1 MFAKPVETQGRKA
14 LKSKAK
20 AMIVRLHINM
30 CRAVF
35 ILSKPI
41 EGVTRMKKII
51 SVALTIC
58 MVLCLP
64 ITVFALSG
72 NSLALIS
79 AGDVHFSG
87 SGQIIGDAE
96 IQAGTMIEGNGILSV
111 TGTAY
116 LGKNA
121 VADESNIS
129 TDDKLVATAPL
140 ETPSVIAGLPSVKAA
155 PDADFFSSSTSG
167 YTDGTKNIITD
178 WSNPEVVIND
188 NVYANEIVISYAPNR
203 IIIDTTDKDLITI
216 RVKKLSIYNE
226 LSIVGDGAVAI
237 YVENL
242 NVGNYVGTINAS
254 GSSDNL
260 ALICT
265 GTGDVKLI
273 DFSKVNA
280 TVLAPNAASFTVK
293 VPDFCGNIY
302 TAGNFS
308 AVQEAIIRGYV
319 FAPESASDVNSGA
332 HIYGQLVTASLN
344 ISGGATIE
352 YAPGK
357 ASDLDRFFGEQTGPI
372 DPVDPID
379 PIDPIEPIEPSG
391 KTVSVGIVTP
401 KKMSVRFEDG
411 NIYYGG
417 ESIDLEV
424 GKIYRF
430 QMCSNNWDNDIY
442 DDNGNGLCGTVV
454 YSVRVSDSYTERSYD
469 PDSHTFVLPFGD
481 PVLRTDVNTC
491 FMAYRYH
498 FEQGDYNK
506 QTGIKNVVNTPLESL
521 SVNLPLGST
530 VTSDAYRALTWIDSA
545 DVFIENNNG
554 EGMYDTVY
562 LTCVND
568 YYWQY

>member
-1 MFAKPVETQGRKA
+1 
-14 LKSKAK
+14 
-20 AMIVRLHINM
+20 
-30 CRAVF
+30 
-35 ILSKPI
+35 
-41 EGVTRMKKII
+41 MKKLI
-51 SVALTIC
+51 SVVLIVC
-58 MVLCLP
+58 MVLCLSV
-64 ITVFALSG
+64 TVFAQSSD
-72 NSLALIS
+72 SLALIS
-79 AGDVHFSG
+79 AGNVNFSG
-87 SGQIIGDAE
+87 SGQIVGDAE
-96 IQAGTMIEGNGILSV
+96 IQSGTMIEGNGILSV

-116 LGKNA
+116 LGKSA
-121 VADESNIS
+121 VADASNIS
-129 TDDKLVATAPL
+129 TSDKLVATAPL
-140 ETPSVIAGLPSVKAA
+140 ESPSDIAGIPSVKAV
-155 PDADFFSSSTSG
+155 PEADFFASSTSG
-167 YTDGTKNIITD
+167 YTDGTKNIVTD
-178 WSNPEVVIND
+178 WMHPEIVIND
-188 NVYANEIVISYAPNR
+188 DVYANEIVVSYKPHR
-203 IIIDTTDKDLITI
+203 VVIDTTGKKLITI
-216 RVKKLSIYNE
+216 RVKKLSVYSE
-226 LSIVGDGAVAI
+226 FTIVGDGAVAI
-237 YVENL
+237 YMENL
-242 NVGNYVGTINAS
+242 NTGNYDGTINAS
-254 GSSDNL
+254 GNSDNL
-260 ALICT
+260 ALIYT
-265 GTGDVKLI
+265 GTGEAKMI

-280 TVLAPNAASFTVK
+280 TVLAPSAKSFTVK

-302 TAGNFS
+302 TAGNFY
-308 AVQEAIIRGYV
+308 AVQESVIHGYV

-332 HIYGQLVTASLN
+332 HIYGRLVTASLN

-357 ASDLDRFFGEQTGPI
+357 TSDLDRFFGEQTDPIEPI
-372 DPVDPID
+372 DPVDPV
-379 PIDPIEPIEPSG
+379 EPSEPDEPSG
-391 KTVSVGIVTP
+391 KTVTVGIVTP

-411 NIYYGG
+411 TVYYGG

-424 GKIYRF
+424 GKVYRF

-469 PDSHTFVLPFGD
+469 PDSHTFVLPYGD
-481 PVLRTDVNTC
+481 PVLRTDVNKC

-530 VTSDAYRALTWIDSA
+530 VTSDAYRAMTWIDSA